1 MISKEQECALVSDLL
16 PLYVEKRTGEAG
28 SAFVR
33 EHLEGCE
40 KCRRELAFMEASYEI
55 LGEDGGE
62 QGTVFQTCAT
72 RQADGTGPGRNGWR
86 GRGKSPWTEL
96 PKNRLKKR
104 RLTARKYRYLVWGYL
119 AVLAGIW
126 LYLIFGLFWGVM

>member
-28 SAFVR
+28 STFVR

-40 KCRRELAFMEASYEI
+40 KCRREFAFMEASYKI
-55 LGEDGGE
+55 LGEDRLQPEG
-62 QGTVFQTCAT
+62 
-72 RQADGTGPGRNGWR
+72 GTGNNREND
-86 GRGKSPWTEL
+86 
-96 PKNRLKKR
+96 PKRFPESRQEKR